1 VGFSLT
7 LNHVSKN
14 EEVNVSMKIEWQS
27 IDEVKPYAGNP
38 RAIPQSA
45 IDRVAASIDE
55 YGWRQPIVVDKH
67 GVIAVGHTRWLAARK
82 LGLDHVPVHVAE
94 GLTPAQVRAYRIMDN
109 RSHEETD
116 WEPDLLKLEIAE
128 LKELD
133 FPLDLTGFEPRE
145 IDQLL
150 IDSDDDAVANTAPN
164 LPSRPVTIPGDLW
177 QCGGNRILCGDSTSA
192 VDVARLL
199 GKARPTLMSTD
210 PPYGVSYQPEWREQ
224 AGLGMQRQIGKIPN
238 DDRVDWQ
245 AAWDLFPGN
254 ILYIWHSALHAA
266 EVALGIEA
274 AGFEIRSQII
284 WAKPHFVLSR
294 GSYHWQHEPCWFAV
308 RKGQRS
314 NWRGDRTQSTLWQVA
329 SLNPFGGNNQGETA
343 TGHAAQK
350 PIELMRRP
358 ILHHT
363 EPGDTIYDP
372 FLGSGTSLIAAELTG
387 RICHGIDIAAPYVD
401 VSVLR
406 WQILTGR
413 SATLDGDGRSFEEVM
428 AQRSAASTDTIIEF
442 DELCE

>member
-27 IDEVKPYAGNP
+27 IDQVKPYAGNP

-45 IDRVAASIDE
+45 IDKVAASIDE
-55 YGWRQPIVVDKH
+55 YGWRQPIVVDAH

-82 LGLDHVPVHVAE
+82 LGLGRVPVHVAE
-94 GLTPAQVRAYRIMDN
+94 GLTPAQVRAYRLVDN

-133 FPLDLTGFEPRE
+133 FDLTLTGFEPRE

-150 IDSDDDAVANTAPN
+150 IDVDDDDAANAVPD
-164 LPSRPVTIPGDLW
+164 LPARTVTIYNDLW
-177 QCGGNRILCGDSTSA
+177 QCGANRVLCGDATDA
-192 VDVARLL
+192 KDVARLL
-199 GKARPTLMSTD
+199 GEARPLLMCAD
-210 PPYGVSYQPEWREQ
+210 PPYGVEYDPHWREQ
-224 AGLGMQRQIGKIPN
+224 AGLGIQRQTGRIPN
-238 DDRVDWQ
+238 DNRVNWR
-245 AAWDLFPGN
+245 AAWELFPGN
-254 ILYIWHSALHAA
+254 ITYIWHGGIHAA

-284 WAKPHFVLSR
+284 WAKQNFVLSR
-294 GSYHWQHEPCWFAV
+294 GHYHWGHEPCWFAV
-308 RKGQRS
+308 RKGQGA
-314 NWRGDRTQSTLWQVA
+314 NWRGDRAQSTLWQVA
-329 SLNPFGGNNQGETA
+329 SLNPFGGKNQEETA

-358 ILHHT
+358 ILNHT
-363 EPGDTIYDP
+363 VRGDGVYDP
-372 FLGSGTSLIAAELTG
+372 FLGSGTTLIAAELTG
-387 RICHGIDIAAPYVD
+387 RICYGLEIDVKYVD
-401 VSVLR
+401 LIVRR
-406 WQILTGR
+406 WQTLTGK
-413 SATLDGDGRSFEEVM
+413 AAKLEGDGRSFDEVQD
-428 AQRSAASTDTIIEF
+428 ARWTVSADSGIEA
-442 DELCE
+442 